1 MKNAFI
7 TNSVY
12 HGIENWSLK
21 LTWNFSLG
29 IWSFSH
35 VVAHVLDC
43 LLSCTSMVTNFTP
56 LPPGLSPDTPHPSK
70 LMYVGLASFGII
82 SAIVVSYLYFL
93 TPPKGA
99 VPLAL
104 RKPPAMTK
112 VASVVPTTIPL
123 PSVASPIATLS
134 APLVASPVALLS
146 PPSSA
151 SASLASPAAQLA
163 SPSASITIAPTP

>member
-1 MKNAFI
+1 
-7 TNSVY
+7 
-12 HGIENWSLK
+12 
-21 LTWNFSLG
+21 
-29 IWSFSH
+29 
-35 VVAHVLDC
+35 
-43 LLSCTSMVTNFTP
+43 MVTNFTP
-56 LPPGLSPDTPHPSK
+56 LPPGLSPDTPHPSM

-99 VPLAL
+99 VPLAM
-104 RKPPAMTK
+104 RKPPVMTK
-112 VASVVPTTIPL
+112 VASVVPTTIPV
-123 PSVASPIATLS
+123 PSVASAS

-151 SASLASPAAQLA
+151 SAALASSAAQLA